1 MVRTFF
7 FLLSFLTD
15 YETVTLIPHL
25 AFTAGLVSASIL
37 GCVGVGLAVGKRLA
51 NSDAVSAA
59 QNQKI

>member
-37 GCVGVGLAVGKRLA
+37 GCVGVGVAVGKRPAITGGA
-51 NSDAVSAA
+51 NAA
-59 QNQKI
+59 QTQKI

>member
-15 YETVTLIPHL
+15 YETVMLIPHV

-37 GCVGVGLAVGKRLA
+37 GCVGVGRAVRKRLA
-51 NSDAVSAA
+51 NSDAFNAA
-59 QNQKI
+59 QTQKI